1 MPQQVELPNKTIS
14 DLQFTNMQS
23 RQQIFDIVLRM
34 QPVVAGAPFQG
45 GILAPG
51 VYKGGTLGSEARVD
65 GIGWPNVSG
74 PVTIASNVIVRGV
87 VFTDTVTLTA
97 SAVVVFDGCVFQKTV
112 TVASGGKGAWSG
124 CRFDGVSSIQNAGN
138 ASKCVV
144 AGGVH
149 TSSTAH
155 VNVTLPGGEAV

>member
-1 MPQQVELPNKTIS
+1 MPQQIEIPQKNIT
-14 DLQFTNMQS
+14 DLQFNNMQS
-23 RQQIFDIVLRM
+23 RQQIFDVVLRL
-34 QPVVAGAPFQG
+34 QPVVDGAPIQG

-51 VYKGGTLGSEARVD
+51 TYKGNTFTKDARID
-65 GIGWPNVSG
+65 GLGWPVVNG
-74 PVTIASNVIVRGV
+74 PVTFGSNVIVRGV
-87 VFTDTVTLTA
+87 VFADTITLTA
-97 SAVVVFDGCVFQKTV
+97 AAVVAFDGCVFQKTV
-112 TVASGGKGAWSG
+112 TVASGGKGAWAG
-124 CRFDGVSSIQNAGN
+124 CRFDGTSSIQNAGN

>member
-1 MPQQVELPNKTIS
+1 VSQQIEIPQKNIN
-14 DLQFTNMQS
+14 DLQFANMQS
-23 RQQIFDIVLRM
+23 RQQIFNIILRLQPIVDN
-34 QPVVAGAPFQG
+34 APIQG

-51 VYKGGTLGSEARVD
+51 TYKGNTFTKDARID
-65 GIGWPNVSG
+65 GLGWPVVNG
-74 PVTIASNVIVRGV
+74 PVTFSANIIVRGV
-87 VFTDTVTLTA
+87 VFADTVALTA
-97 SAVVVFDGCVFQKTV
+97 AAVVVFDGCVFQKTV

-124 CRFDGVSSIQNAGN
+124 CRFDGTSSIQNGGN

>member
-1 MPQQVELPNKTIS
+1 MSQQIEIPQKNIN
-14 DLQFTNMQS
+14 DLQFANMQS
-23 RQQIFDIVLRM
+23 RQQIFNIILRLQPIVDN
-34 QPVVAGAPFQG
+34 APIQG

-51 VYKGGTLGSEARVD
+51 TYKGNTFTKDARID
-65 GIGWPNVSG
+65 GLGWPVVNG
-74 PVTIASNVIVRGV
+74 PVTFSANIIVRGV
-87 VFTDTVTLTA
+87 VFADTVALTA
-97 SAVVVFDGCVFQKTV
+97 AAVVVFDGCVFQKTV

-124 CRFDGVSSIQNAGN
+124 CRFDGTSSIQNGGN